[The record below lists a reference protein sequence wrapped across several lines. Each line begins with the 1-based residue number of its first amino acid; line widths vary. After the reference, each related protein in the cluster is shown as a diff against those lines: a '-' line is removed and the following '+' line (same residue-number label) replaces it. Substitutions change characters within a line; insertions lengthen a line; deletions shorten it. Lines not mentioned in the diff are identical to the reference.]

1 MIRYYFYYGD
11 AGFAGTSTYGF
22 VKVEGETGEKC
33 DKDIQYYI
41 DNMTE
46 SLQEDY
52 SYLID
57 YPDIDDY
64 DDEDEYNEAFNE
76 AVKSYQEDT
85 VCYYEDITDNIVNG
99 IAFRYAYNI
108 CSTAVMEPED
118 FDSIVWEEI

>member
-11 AGFAGTSTYGF
+11 AGFVGTSTYGF
-22 VKVEGETGEKC
+22 VKVEGETKEAC
-33 DKDIQYYI
+33 DKDMEFFIN
-41 DNMTE
+41 DMKM
-46 SLQEDY
+46 SLKDDY

-64 DDEDEYNEAFNE
+64 EGEDDYNEAFYE
-76 AVKSYQEDT
+76 AVESYMEDINS
-85 VCYYEDITDNIVNG
+85 YYEDITDNIVNET
-99 IAFRYAYNI
+99 AFSYAYNI